1 MMPEYTVKEYASRER
16 VTPRTVRR
24 WIEKGAVAFRHTAGG
39 GVRIIDPPSS
49 SRVVFLNMSNDDKLG
64 QSSK

>member
-1 MMPEYTVKEYASRER
+1 MMPEYTVKEYAARER

-24 WIEKGAVAFRHTAGG
+24 WIEKGAVEFRHTAGG

-49 SRVVFLNMSNDDKLG
+49 RVVFLNMSNDDKSG